1 MASQVAERTKARDLG
16 KFENFDQPKKQMKQ
30 TNLLNS
36 NPTNP
41 TTTKQPE
48 NPHHLVFQP
57 TATIYQQNQ
66 QHSTSY
72 NIYPTDQT
80 TITTQTNFTTFSRKH
95 KLVAT
100 PHKIK

>member
-66 QHSTSY
+66 ATLNKLQHLPHRPNHNY
-72 NIYPTDQT
+72 NAD
-80 TITTQTNFTTFSRKH
+80 
-95 KLVAT
+95 
-100 PHKIK
+100 